1 MPTSNPLIRNIE
13 AFMTKPFS
21 TRSTRSSG
29 LFRRGVVISLATV
42 LLSGCVVGPDYKG
55 PTFLTSISS
64 LKSAGQARPLPQV
77 SQWWKRFNDPVLD
90 RVIAQAMEQN
100 LTVASAKG
108 KVREARASYRASG
121 GSEFPAVNGS
131 SSARRS
137 GLIDG
142 QASNQF
148 QVGLDASWELD
159 LFGANQRTREAARAG
174 LDAAEE
180 ELRGATVTLI
190 ADVAINYINA
200 RGYQERIGLS
210 NKTVAS
216 QRQTREL
223 IQTRL
228 DLGSAN
234 QLDIANAEGQVA
246 STETSI
252 PDLEIGYQQAVHRLG
267 VLTGQEPRALASLLG
282 KRTAVPQV
290 SFSPRKGIAA
300 DAISARPDVRV
311 AERNLARATANIG
324 VAEAARYPSI
334 SLAGSISSSAA
345 SIGDLAKASTISWAL
360 GPSISVPIFNNGR
373 LKANADV
380 ARAQRDQAFLAY
392 QASVLEGLEDVE
404 NALVSMTQNRIKRSK
419 IQSSTAA
426 YQKSLDLTR
435 SSYENGASDLLDVL
449 SAERSLFGA
458 QTNKIQNR
466 VAMALDYVSLNKALG
481 AGWDGKL
488 DVSQPAVKDDK
499 TGPRLAKK

>member
-1 MPTSNPLIRNIE
+1 
-13 AFMTKPFS
+13 MTNTFS
-21 TRSTRSSG
+21 ARVTRPSE

-55 PTFLTSISS
+55 PTFLPSISS
-64 LKSAGQARPLPQV
+64 FKPGAQARPLPEV
-77 SQWWKRFNDPVLD
+77 SQWWKRLNDPVLD
-90 RVIAQAMEQN
+90 SIIDQAMTQN
-100 LTVASAKG
+100 LTVASAKA
-108 KVREARASYRASG
+108 KVREARASYRATGASDLP
-121 GSEFPAVNGS
+121 SVNGS
-131 SSARRS
+131 SSVRRS
-137 GLIDG
+137 GLLDG
-142 QASNQF
+142 QSGNQH
-148 QVGLDASWELD
+148 QAGIDASWEID
-159 LFGANQRTREAARAG
+159 LFGANYRSKEAARAG

-180 ELRGATVTLI
+180 ELRGATATLI
-190 ADVAINYINA
+190 ADVATNYINA

-216 QRQTREL
+216 QRKTREL
-223 IQTRL
+223 VQTQH
-228 DLGSAN
+228 DLGSAS

-246 STETSI
+246 LTEASI
-252 PDLEIGYQQAVHRLG
+252 PDLEIAYQQTVHRLG
-267 VLTGQEPRALASLLG
+267 VLTGQQPKALMNLLG
-282 KRTAVPQV
+282 NRKSVPQV
-290 SFSPRKGIAA
+290 AFSPRKGIAA

-324 VAEAARYPSI
+324 VAEAARYPSV

-360 GPSISVPIFNNGR
+360 GPSISVPIFDNGR

-380 ARAQRDQAFLAY
+380 ARAQRDEAFLAY
-392 QASVLEGLEDVE
+392 QASVLGGLEDVE

-419 IQSSTAA
+419 IQSSTVA

-435 SSYENGASDLLDVL
+435 ASYENGASDLLDVL
-449 SAERSLFGA
+449 SAERSLFSA
-458 QTNKIQNR
+458 QTNAIQNR
-466 VAMALDYVSLNKALG
+466 VAMALDYVSLNRALG

-488 DVSQPAVKDDK
+488 EVSKPVVSDGE